1 MIATIA
7 CDCFSQLRK
16 FEPKQQKSAV
26 VQSFCYLVT
35 KSLVHVISRLKGK
48 LTFCLNTM
56 CGSRGGG
63 EQGVRNTL
71 KNHKNIGFLSNIGPD
86 SL

>member
-35 KSLVHVISRLKGK
+35 RSLVHVISRLKGK

-56 CGSRGGG
+56 SGSRGGG
-63 EQGVRNTL
+63 AGGPEHP

-86 SL
+86 PL